1 VDHDDKVRIHV
12 LMFVDLIFDLN
23 LVPLINVLV
32 GGTLHSLPS
41 FCIDLERSI
50 PVVIVDVREKKLE
63 KKICCTIFL
72 CRDADHLAILYA
84 NI

>member
-1 VDHDDKVRIHV
+1 
-12 LMFVDLIFDLN
+12 MFVDLIFDLN